1 MSKEGLSFAN
11 PYIAGANVG
20 VPANPY
26 EQFNPAS
33 KVGTDGLA
41 PSLADMAV
49 QGEALVKANQFTM
62 PQLKQPPAIAFSP
75 SKNQLFVNGISF
87 AADDAATALQSE
99 SLLTHPSPGLPQ
111 GGDWVPLDEQ
121 SYGQYLET
129 IRNPSLGRL
138 MKKNFGIGVDNMQ
151 MLGGRGLQFLG
162 AEETGQAIVDQQM
175 KDLAKTTPFL
185 RDTSSVHDAN
195 TAIDWLAATVA
206 QQGPNILESIG
217 VAAAGFVGGTL
228 AGGPVAGAGAAIAGL
243 AGKTAFKQ
251 AVLAALKKRAAG
263 EALDKVE
270 TKLLREAAGITGATI
285 ATTAANYGM
294 GVSDIYGEQ
303 RDQGQEGDRL
313 SALAGAVPYTALE
326 SLSEFV
332 LASRLFGR
340 GGLSHAG
347 GTALKDI
354 QGKTM
359 LGTAGKRGVE
369 LLKRG
374 TKGAVVGG
382 TLEGT
387 TEVGQ
392 EALVLGLSDQDLTTP
407 EAQDRMF
414 EAFAAG
420 FGVGGTIGGVANL
433 KRGPIVGQS
442 ADLLNPAATPEPQA
456 EPGTALT
463 TVPTQAGEP
472 VGPTTVTGFGERPQG
487 GTTND
492 RIYTGE
498 LPPGL
503 LGEQG
508 VLDIFGAEGATV
520 GELRGRSRVPEVPL
534 GLPAPAPEAAPGQGV
549 LQFAPAAPEPT
560 ATQPNAIQLAMQ
572 RAQTQQQLESRAA
585 QEQAAKDAE
594 MNRLAIAAQNQRQ
607 LDFAAQA
614 ERAQAPAPVEY
625 PMLPARERVPQ
636 QMSLFKR
643 GELPKVSRRERLRRG
658 VNPLLRDL
666 EEAMPPTPV
675 DLRKQTQV
683 PMFTQKGEPT
693 ITAERAA
700 GKKQAAIPKIEVGA
714 TQLPPT
720 GKKFTPADLAKAK
733 AESVKAE
740 EARKAKVKQS
750 VEKLKA
756 KEKAVPRVVRVR
768 RVTGANVSPEKVRDV
783 GFHFGT
789 EAQVADIKK
798 SLPNARE
805 VEVDIDAS
813 KLLRLNEPEH
823 GGWANPVSVLATLD
837 ANDIPVS
844 KAVRNF
850 VNGLAISDK
859 PIMRGKEIS
868 QAQRAALDALAKA
881 VEDKG
886 YTGIV
891 YENKYEGNKSE
902 DSYILFNL
910 PEGMKDV
917 TKPTEPT
924 PPKGGKLKVEAK
936 RATTEAKG
944 TTEKAQALRKGPSG
958 LTGLVKQMMAEP
970 VVEVKAKK
978 DTTTSD
984 ATQLKNEAIR
994 KAIEDAETT
1003 TNKRVYT
1010 DAIYDIVEEFATES
1024 NKEMLSLKLVDEF
1037 ISNGGISKAEFKAML
1052 KEVALTRDSIRA
1064 NSRIFNL
1071 LADNGLLNDPLIQA
1085 SGILPRVKGMVDTRS
1100 DEDKTNDVPDYFENR
1115 LADLINNRDGRPNK
1129 VQLIKAAKELY
1140 AKVKNTAYVV
1150 GDRGAIEDFF
1160 TKDGAP
1166 IIAQL
1171 PGTSNYVLASEEEQ
1185 RLSVDEY
1192 TAQHNSARAI
1202 LKALEAEETQTTLDD
1217 IVGDPLYDNFAA
1229 RDGDVLEYYRADN
1242 TPANPMQA
1250 GALKLFVSR
1259 VVSKYARKPNV
1270 AVFSNLADMK
1280 KSNPALFKTA
1290 AKARKAGDIEHV
1302 NAAGMAWGNNVVLFA
1317 DNIRSE
1323 QHARFIIAHETLGHV
1338 GFRGLFSD
1346 KALNQI
1352 LQIVADSDVQV
1363 RNAAEAYS
1371 ESMNVPFLEA
1381 VEEVLSNHAAA
1392 VDGNTILRFWNWVKD
1407 KLNAMGLK
1415 FGDDAARYLIGL
1427 SRKYIREGT
1436 GRSEINVT
1444 GLLREVDKALLSE
1457 GSNVEVLRF
1466 AASAPQGTVTFAMNQ
1481 INRSDAINNG
1491 LSGAIDHIIQA
1502 KDKALEASKHGKGA
1516 KKNIVNVIQKVLDGL
1531 ETQDNLGR
1539 KSKGGYAIFGLLQ
1552 SKAARQA
1559 EYKTRYA
1566 VGTKTAHEAK
1576 LLGYGEG
1583 PTPEESVRAGELLA
1597 YATLL
1602 RMNQHT
1608 DADLNKM
1615 DNVAFFDTVLDE
1627 IKPNHPAFEALK
1639 DAGRISLDEFRKGFK
1654 VQQGYTTVPMTE
1666 EHRIE
1671 ITKERD
1677 GQIAD
1682 LEAAQARALARVEA
1696 RLEKAEKAKDKLKLQ
1711 LEAEE
1716 ISDKYAQDIENTKRL
1731 YNKRAKET
1739 VYDIPNMVDTPA
1751 SFRDLTA
1758 DSIEFKIYNEFFDT
1772 LADSHVDVLFSKYKS
1787 ARHEQR
1793 RAISAGVAEA
1803 FNKSL
1808 TPQEQKFIDDVIDQ
1822 YDSMRMEDSVYKG
1835 NRLEKSAQAEKEA
1848 DDFLNY
1854 RFSRSFYSD
1863 GALNDFAPTVK
1874 GYAPEQVK
1882 SLVSGLRVKL
1892 TSKIDP
1898 NVDPI
1903 TDSSIWKLKNRIE
1916 ERNMF
1921 VDSIND
1927 DQLYAKRSIAGSYT
1941 PLTRKGEWQVRVRAY
1956 IMNNDEK
1963 EYIKLYGA
1971 QQDSLAFFKTDKEAT
1986 AERYQE
1992 ELNTLLG
1999 GEFDMRDDKGAI
2011 QKVKL
2016 EAVRSVAAQTPDL
2029 VDVLHYDEVM
2039 YSLSKLGL
2047 VLKPEQ
2053 RDTLVKKISS
2063 QNSRARSNLQ
2073 RAGTP
2078 GWDKDVVRGASA
2090 FLEQQAYVAANK
2102 EFRHQ
2107 FDEVLDDNRNWFGDP
2122 EKLAAAKK
2130 LWESSTGEAKR
2141 IAGIDYAREKFWM
2154 DNAVKVKDGKEAGW
2168 GNYYKERAKS
2178 LLDWMDSTGDIVHAD
2193 DIWSQTE
2200 WGIAAR
2206 TMAAV
2211 GQLGGS
2217 IATGI
2222 TQMLSLPTNSWAYL
2236 AATNPKNGFG
2246 LGLGAGKA
2254 GKLLAQMAMNLG
2266 HVNYGSLEFINKEL
2280 AAMQKSGASVNKDG
2294 ITFDELDF
2302 LQMMTEEQR
2311 LDAAQFNALTGT
2323 SRGRKLSSR
2332 PIIQKGI
2339 EVWMFPFRYSEQ
2351 FNRRVTLL
2359 AAYRGEYERNIA
2371 AGKSNRDA
2379 IVAARAAASE
2389 AVDKTQGDYSQY
2401 TRPAFFRGG
2410 IQSFV
2415 YMYKQYP
2422 ILMLQLLKNMN
2433 YEGRVIMIGSL
2444 LLLSGMRG
2452 LPGSDDILDILDGLM
2467 QHLGMKS
2474 GSVEKEFARLTREY
2488 LGDELGGELSP
2499 IVMRGL
2505 LDHVTGWSFSNRMG
2519 LGDIVPGTGLLKPS
2533 MTDKEIV
2540 REIENIAGA
2549 PTSFMSGMLSTA
2561 SNAVAVATGRRSAS
2575 ALFEDLPIR
2584 AVKNAADA
2592 WRYSNTGAILDSKG
2606 AVVADNIT
2614 TWEILG
2620 KAMGWYPS
2628 RAQRQMDWM
2637 AADAQEAKYM
2647 SMVKTDFVREAVA
2660 ARLEGDM
2667 DKLARVKENVDQ
2679 WNEAASGTRLEI
2691 RNFSKAVSQS
2701 YMESKKPLAAR
2712 YLKSSARG
2720 GRAEAKEI
2728 LQFYGIDADT
2738 LYGTPN

>member
-1 MSKEGLSFAN
+1 MAKEGLSFAN

-33 KVGTDGLA
+33 KVGLDGLA

-49 QGEALVKANQFTM
+49 QGEAIASQSQFAM
-62 PQLKQPPAIAFSP
+62 PQMKQPPAIAFSP

-99 SLLTHPSPGLPQ
+99 SLLANPSPGLPQ

-121 SYGQYLET
+121 SYGQFLES
-129 IRNPSLGRL
+129 IRNPSTGRL
-138 MKKNFGIGVDNMQ
+138 MKKNFGIGVDQMQ
-151 MLGGRGLQFLG
+151 LLAGRGAQFLG

-175 KDLAKTTPFL
+175 KDLAKTTPYI
-185 RDTSSVHDAN
+185 REASNVKDADS
-195 TAIDWLAATVA
+195 AIDWLAATVA

-228 AGGPVAGAGAAIAGL
+228 AGGPAAGAGAAIAGL
-243 AGKTAFKQ
+243 AGKAAFKQ
-251 AVLAALKKRAAG
+251 ATLAALKKRAAG
-263 EALDKVE
+263 EVLDRAE
-270 TKLLREAAGITGATI
+270 TKLLREAAGIAGATI
-285 ATTAANYGM
+285 ASTASNYGM
-294 GVSDIYGEQ
+294 GVADIYGEQ

-313 SALAGAVPYTALE
+313 ASLAGAVPYAALE
-326 SLSEFV
+326 SLPEFL
-332 LASRLFGR
+332 LASRLFGT
-340 GGLSHAG
+340 GGLSRTGA
-347 GTALKDI
+347 TALKDI
-354 QGKTM
+354 QGT
-359 LGTAGKRGVE
+359 TALRTGAKRGTE

-374 TKGAVVGG
+374 AKGVAVGG
-382 TLEGT
+382 TLEGM

-392 EALVLGLSDQDLTTP
+392 EALVLGLSDQDLSTP
-407 EAQDRMF
+407 EAQKRMF

-420 FGVGGTIGGVANL
+420 FGIGGAIGGVANL
-433 KRGPIVGQS
+433 RKGPITK
-442 ADLLNPAATPEPQA
+442 APTDLLNPAATPEPQA
-456 EPGTALT
+456 EPGTALVT
-463 TVPTQAGEP
+463 TPATGGEP
-472 VGPTTVTGFGERPQG
+472 VGPTTVTGFGERTQG
-487 GTTND
+487 GTTNE

-498 LPPGL
+498 LPPGV

-508 VLDIFGAEGATV
+508 VLDIFGPEGATV

-534 GLPAPAPEAAPGQGV
+534 GLPAPAAEAAPGQGV

-560 ATQPNAIQLAMQ
+560 AAQPNAIQLAMQ

-585 QEQAAKDAE
+585 QEQAVKDAE

-614 ERAQAPAPVEY
+614 EQAQAPAAMEY

-636 QMSLFKR
+636 QMPLFPR
-643 GELPKVSRRERLRRG
+643 GALPKPSSRERLRRG
-658 VNPLLRDL
+658 VTPLLKAID
-666 EEAMPPTPV
+666 EAAAAAPV
-675 DLRKQTQV
+675 DLRKQLQV

-693 ITAERAA
+693 LTAERAA
-700 GKKQAAIPKIEVGA
+700 GRKQAVIPQIEMGAIQIPA
-714 TQLPPT
+714 T
-720 GKKFTPADLAKAK
+720 GKKITPAMIAKAK
-733 AESVKAE
+733 ADVDKRAAEVKA
-740 EARKAKVKQS
+740 S
-750 VEKLKA
+750 IDKLKQGDKNA
-756 KEKAVPRVVRVR
+756 AEKRKQQQGDKQQRA
-768 RVTGANVSPEKVRDV
+768 DV
-783 GFHFGT
+783 GGRLAEVRQDRNKPAEKQKPSS
-789 EAQVADIKK
+789 EAG
-798 SLPNARE
+798 R
-805 VEVDIDAS
+805 
-813 KLLRLNEPEH
+813 
-823 GGWANPVSVLATLD
+823 
-837 ANDIPVS
+837 
-844 KAVRNF
+844 
-850 VNGLAISDK
+850 SDK
-859 PIMRGKEIS
+859 LKQGGQK
-868 QAQRAALDALAKA
+868 QAA
-881 VEDKG
+881 E
-886 YTGIV
+886 
-891 YENKYEGNKSE
+891 
-902 DSYILFNL
+902 
-910 PEGMKDV
+910 V
-917 TKPTEPT
+917 TPPKEPT
-924 PPKGGKLKVEAK
+924 PPKGGKPAVVAKKATVEAK
-936 RATTEAKG
+936 GA
-944 TTEKAQALRKGPSG
+944 TEKAQALRKGPSA
-958 LTGLVKQMMAEP
+958 LAGLVQQVMAEP

-978 DTTTSD
+978 DTTTSSE
-984 ATQLKNEAIR
+984 TQLKNEAIR

-1010 DAIYDIVEEFATES
+1010 DAIYDIVEESALNS
-1024 NKEMLSLKLVDEF
+1024 NAGMLSRKLADEF
-1037 ISNGGISKAEFKAML
+1037 IDNGGVTKAEFKSTL
-1052 KEVALTRDSIRA
+1052 KEVALAQDSISA
-1064 NSRIFNL
+1064 TSLIFKL
-1071 LADNGLLNDPLIQA
+1071 LAANGLLNDPLIQA

-1100 DEDKTNDVPDYFENR
+1100 DEAKTAEVPDYFENR

-1129 VQLIKAAKELY
+1129 VQLIKAAKDLY
-1140 AKVKNTAYVV
+1140 AKVKNTEYII
-1150 GDRGAIEDFF
+1150 GERGAIADFF
-1160 TKDGAP
+1160 TVDGTP

-1171 PGTSNYVLASEEEQ
+1171 PGTPKFVLATEAEQQLSTEEYKAKH
-1185 RLSVDEY
+1185 DK
-1192 TAQHNSARAI
+1192 ARAELRAI
-1202 LKALEAEETQTTLDD
+1202 EDEETQTTLDD
-1217 IVGDPLYDNFAA
+1217 LVGDPLYDNYTA
-1229 RDGDVLEYYRADN
+1229 RDGDVLEFYRADN

-1280 KSNPALFKTA
+1280 KSNPALFKAA

-1363 RNAAEAYS
+1363 RNAAEMYA
-1371 ESMNVPFLEA
+1371 ESMNIPFLEA
-1381 VEEVLSNHAAA
+1381 VEEVLANHAAA

-1407 KLNAMGLK
+1407 KLNAIGLK

-1436 GRSEINVT
+1436 GRSEVNVT
-1444 GLLREVDKALLSE
+1444 GLIREVDQALLAE
-1457 GSNVEVLRF
+1457 GSNEEVLRF
-1466 AASAPQGTVTFAMNQ
+1466 AASAPQGTLTFAQNL
-1481 INRSDAINNG
+1481 INRNDAINNG
-1491 LSGAIDHIIQA
+1491 LSGAIDHILQA
-1502 KDKALEASKHGKGA
+1502 KDKAAEARRTGKGA
-1516 KKNIVNVIQKVLDGL
+1516 MKNVTNVIQKVLDGL

-1539 KSKGGYAIFGLLQ
+1539 KSKGGFKIFGLLQ

-1576 LLGYGEG
+1576 LFGYGEG
-1583 PTPEESVRAGELLA
+1583 PTPEESVRAGEMLA
-1597 YATLL
+1597 YASLL
-1602 RMNQHT
+1602 RMNQYS
-1608 DADLNKM
+1608 DSDINKM
-1615 DNVAFFDTVLDE
+1615 DNLVFYDDTLGEVSPQYE
-1627 IKPNHPAFEALK
+1627 AFESLK
-1639 DAGRISLDEFRKGFK
+1639 KAGRMTLDEFRKGFK
-1654 VQQGYTTVPMTE
+1654 VQQGFKEVPMTA
-1666 EHRIE
+1666 EHRADLG
-1671 ITKERD
+1671 KERD
-1677 GQIAD
+1677 LQIQD
-1682 LEAAQARALARVEA
+1682 LEDARDRALARINN
-1696 RLEKAEKAKDKLKLQ
+1696 RLAKAEKAKDKLQLQ

-1716 ISDKYAQDIENTKRL
+1716 TNDKYTQDIENTKRL
-1731 YNKRAKET
+1731 YGKRVKEAT
-1739 VYDIPNMVDTPA
+1739 FEVPNLVDTPA
-1751 SFRDLTA
+1751 SFKDLTA
-1758 DSIEFKIYNEFFDT
+1758 DSIEFKIYNEFYDT
-1772 LADSHVDVLFSKYKS
+1772 LADSHVDVLLSKYKG
-1787 ARHEQR
+1787 AMHEQR
-1793 RAISAGVAEA
+1793 RAIKAGVTEA
-1803 FNKSL
+1803 FNKTL
-1808 TPQEQKFIDDVIDQ
+1808 TPQEEQFINAIVAQ
-1822 YDSMRMEDSVYKG
+1822 YDSMRMEDSSYKG
-1835 NRLEKSAQAEKEA
+1835 NRLEKSKQAENEA

-1863 GALNDFAPTVK
+1863 GALEDFAPMVK
-1874 GYAPEQVK
+1874 GYTSEQVK

-1892 TSKIDP
+1892 TSKIEPD
-1898 NVDPI
+1898 VDPVS
-1903 TDSSIWKLKNRIE
+1903 DSSIWALKNRIE
-1916 ERNMF
+1916 ERSMF
-1921 VDSIND
+1921 VDTLND

-1941 PLTRKGEWQVRVRAY
+1941 PLTREGEWQVRVRAY
-1956 IMNNDEK
+1956 VMENGVK
-1963 EYIKLYGA
+1963 VPVKLRST
-1971 QQDSLAFFKTDKEAT
+1971 QQDSLAFFKTDKEST
-1986 AERYQE
+1986 AEQFQE
-1992 ELNTLLG
+1992 ELSTLLN
-1999 GEFDMRDDKGAI
+1999 GEYDMRDDKNVL
-2011 QKVKL
+2011 QKVRL
-2016 EAVRSVAAQTPDL
+2016 EAVRSQAAQTPDL

-2053 RDTLVKKISS
+2053 REILVKKVTS

-2122 EKLAAAKK
+2122 EKLEALRKQ
-2130 LWESSTGEAKR
+2130 WESATGEAKT
-2141 IAGIDYAREKFWM
+2141 IAGREYFQEKFWM
-2154 DNAVKVKDGKEAGW
+2154 DNAVKVKDGREAGW

-2193 DIWSQTE
+2193 DPWSNND
-2200 WGIAAR
+2200 WSIAAR

-2254 GKLLAQMAMNLG
+2254 GKLLAQMAMAVGN
-2266 HVNYGSLEFINKEL
+2266 VNYGDLDFITKEVAALQSSGDKENKNGLSL
-2280 AAMQKSGASVNKDG
+2280 
-2294 ITFDELDF
+2294 DELDF
-2302 LQMMTEEQR
+2302 LRMMTEEQR

-2323 SRGRKLSSR
+2323 SKGRKISSR
-2332 PIIQKGI
+2332 PVIQKGI
-2339 EVWMFPFRYSEQ
+2339 KIWMFPFQYSEQ

-2359 AAYRGEYERNIA
+2359 AAYRGEYERSIA
-2371 AGKSNRDA
+2371 AGLSNNEA
-2379 IVAARAAASE
+2379 IQAARIAATD
-2389 AVDKTQGDYSQY
+2389 AVDKTQGDYAQY
-2401 TRPAFFRGG
+2401 NRPAFFRGG
-2410 IQSFV
+2410 LQSFI

-2444 LLLSGMRG
+2444 LLLSGVRG
-2452 LPGSDDILDILDGLM
+2452 LPGSDDLLDLLDGIM
-2467 QHLGMKS
+2467 QRLGMKS

-2499 IVMRGL
+2499 VVMRGL
-2505 LDHVTGWSFSNRMG
+2505 FDHVTGWSFSNRMG
-2519 LGDIVPGTGLLKPS
+2519 LGDIVPGTGLFKPS
-2533 MTDKEIV
+2533 VTDKEII

-2549 PTSFMSGMLSTA
+2549 PTSFMSGLLGLSFSTLP
-2561 SNAVAVATGRRSAS
+2561 AVLDGRKSAI
-2575 ALFEDLPIR
+2575 ALFQDSPVR
-2584 AVKNAADA
+2584 AVKNVADA

-2606 AVVADNIT
+2606 AVVADNAT

-2620 KAMGWYPS
+2620 KGMGWYPS

-2647 SMVKTDFVREAVA
+2647 SMVKTEFVREAVA
-2660 ARLEGDM
+2660 ARLEGDT
-2667 DKLARVKENVDQ
+2667 DRLARVKENVDQ
-2679 WNEAASGTRLEI
+2679 WNEASKGTRLEI
-2691 RNFSKAVSQS
+2691 RNFGKAVNQS